1 LILGHPEKGTP
12 GEAPAAVL
20 VAVSKP
26 AAPSRSGS
34 EELLSSNGSKAPAD
48 LKGCGEQLQRKA

>member
-1 LILGHPEKGTP
+1 MILGHPEKGTP

-26 AAPSRSGS
+26 AAPSPLRLRGAV
-34 EELLSSNGSKAPAD
+34 K
-48 LKGCGEQLQRKA
+48 LKWFQGPS